1 MKRDLLVIAA
11 AVAIAAEA
19 MVVVPSISV
28 AWRRRRC
35 WRWDT
40 RMSFRSRS
48 TDPNVKAIAGALFK
62 PEGAGPFPSVVFMSG
77 CGGTEPASGYGDA

>member
-28 AWRRRRC
+28 AQTPPMGGGYTNVIPIPV
-35 WRWDT
+35 D
-40 RMSFRSRS
+40 
-48 TDPNVKAIAGALFK
+48 DPNIKAIAGALFK
-62 PEGAGPFPSVVFMSG
+62 RRARAHS
-77 CGGTEPASGYGDA
+77 PASFS